1 MLIVGLSGG
10 IASGKSTISD
20 LFAECGV
27 PIIDTD
33 VISRSL
39 LEPGETAYQQLR
51 EHLGESILTADNKI
65 DRKKLRQLI
74 FSNAKEKA
82 WLETMLHPLIYQ
94 RSQQRI
100 GEHSSASYVLVVVP
114 LLFETNFQTLVDR
127 VCVVDCP
134 PELQLKRL
142 VRRDKIEETLARKML
157 DQQLSNDERVARA
170 HDLIDNGAEVSD
182 LPAQVKSLHQSYL
195 SLSNG

>member
-10 IASGKSTISD
+10 IASGKSTISG
-20 LFAECGV
+20 LFADCGV
-27 PIIDTD
+27 PVIDTD
-33 VISRSL
+33 MISRSL
-39 LEPGETAYQQLR
+39 LEPGEIAYSQLC
-51 EHLGESILTADNKI
+51 EHLGESILTADKQI
-65 DRKKLRQLI
+65 DRKRLRELI
-74 FSNAKEKA
+74 FSSAKEKA

-94 RSQQRI
+94 RCQQRI
-100 GEHSSASYVLVVVP
+100 EEHSSESYVLVVVP

-142 VRRDKIEETLARKML
+142 VRRDNIDETLAMKML
-157 DQQLSNDERVARA
+157 DQQMSNNERVARA
-170 HDLIDNGAEVSD
+170 DDVIDNRAEVID
-182 LPAQVKSLHQSYL
+182 LPAQVNSLHQSYL

>member
-1 MLIVGLSGG
+1 MN
-10 IASGKSTISD
+10 D
-20 LFAECGV
+20 
-27 PIIDTD
+27 D
-33 VISRSL
+33 
-39 LEPGETAYQQLR
+39 
-51 EHLGESILTADNKI
+51 ILTADNQI
-65 DRKKLRQLI
+65 DRKRLRELI
-74 FSNAKEKA
+74 FSNAQEKV

-100 GEHSSASYVLVVVP
+100 GEHSSASYILVVVP

-142 VRRDKIEETLARKML
+142 VRRDNIDETLARKML
-157 DQQLSNDERVARA
+157 DQQLSNNERVARA
-170 HDLIDNGAEVSD
+170 HDVIDNRAEVSD
-182 LPAQVKSLHQSYL
+182 LPAQVNSLHQSYL